1 MTEQIRFYFDQHIPG
16 AVARGLRRRGVEVL
30 TAQEAGRCGDT
41 DLTQLE
47 FAYENEYVV
56 VTFDSDFL
64 ALAASGVLHNG
75 VAFCPATKYTIGELI
90 YTLLLVHDVL
100 DTDDMHN
107 HIEFL

>member
-1 MTEQIRFYFDQHIPG
+1 MTERIRFYFDQHIPG

-41 DLTQLE
+41 DLEQLE
-47 FAYENEYVV
+47 FAYANEYVI

-64 ALAASGVLHNG
+64 ALAASGALYSG
-75 VAFCPATKYTIGELI
+75 VAFCPSTKYTIGELI
-90 YTLLLVHDVL
+90 YALLLVHDVL
-100 DTDDMHN
+100 DIDDMRN

>member
-1 MTEQIRFYFDQHIPG
+1 VTERIRFYFDQHIPG

-30 TAQEAGRCGDT
+30 TAQEAGRCGNT
-41 DLTQLE
+41 DLEQLE

-56 VTFDSDFL
+56 VSFDSDFL
-64 ALAASGVLHNG
+64 ALAASGVPHNG

-90 YTLLLVHDVL
+90 YALLLVSDVL
-100 DTDDMHN
+100 DMSDMRN

>member
-1 MTEQIRFYFDQHIPG
+1 MTERIRFYFDQHIPG

-30 TAQEAGRCGDT
+30 TAQEAGRCGDI
-41 DLTQLE
+41 DSEQLA
-47 FAYENEYVV
+47 FAYENGYVI

-64 ALAASGVLHNG
+64 ALVASGIPHSG

-90 YTLLLVHDVL
+90 YKLLLVHDVL
-100 DTDDMHN
+100 DIDDMHN

>member
-1 MTEQIRFYFDQHIPG
+1 MTERIRLYFDQHIPG

-41 DLTQLE
+41 DLEQLE
-47 FAYENEYVV
+47 FAYENGYVI
-56 VTFDSDFL
+56 VTYDSDFL
-64 ALAASGVLHNG
+64 ALATSGILHKG
-75 VAFCPATKYTIGELI
+75 VAFCSAVKYTIGELI
-90 YTLLLVHDVL
+90 HVLLLVHDVL

>member
-1 MTEQIRFYFDQHIPG
+1 M
-16 AVARGLRRRGVEVL
+16 ARGLRRRGVEVL

-41 DLTQLE
+41 DLEQLE

-64 ALAASGVLHNG
+64 ALAASGTRHSG
-75 VAFCPATKYTIGELI
+75 VAFCPATKYMIGELI
-90 YTLLLVHDVL
+90 YALLLVHDVL
-100 DTDDMHN
+100 DIDDMRN